1 MNITITNDI
10 NLAAIYKDID
20 GLVQRAEDDL
30 VEALKKAGISFVDKA
45 RRKTKSEGG
54 FGNITWNLRASIACV
69 IVQNH
74 EIIYRYSPTVSNATE
89 GNSTGL
95 AYAEELALLTDDGDI
110 MLIAVAG
117 MDYAMAVQA
126 LGKDVIGGSSIAFEK
141 EFLALINN

>member
-1 MNITITNDI
+1 MGITITNDI
-10 NLAAIYKDID
+10 NLDAIYKDID
-20 GLVQRAEDDL
+20 GLLQMGEQEII
-30 VEALKKAGISFVDKA
+30 EALKKAGVSFVDKA

-54 FGNITWNLRASIACV
+54 FGNITWDLRASIACV

-74 EIIYRYSPTVSNATE
+74 EIVYRYSPPIYNAPE
-89 GNSTGL
+89 GNQTGI

-117 MDYAMAVQA
+117 MHYAMAVQA